1 MLALLTRAP
10 TRMRVNFTIVCL
22 FLAATMIFG
31 GASRSDVQSLPVVR
45 LTAIAMIAIAAMQI
59 DREQWMMI
67 RVRLFF
73 LLAIAAV
80 VAVQLIPLPPQTW
93 ASLPGR
99 SLYLE
104 AMTAAG
110 VDDVWRP
117 LSLTPDLTL
126 NTLLAV
132 LPPLATILALGTIDR
147 AFDRLFVPLLLIVI
161 AVNAVVG
168 LLQVAS
174 NGLYFYSITNEGAAV
189 GFFSNRNHFA
199 VMLAIGFPC
208 LACWAALP
216 HPDPAFRR
224 LRRWLAL
231 CAAAA
236 IFPILLATGSRAGL
250 ILGVIAA
257 LISIGLALG
266 SRRVQAGGAPRP
278 RRRIS
283 LLALLPFAVGVVA
296 ILATIMLSRDAALH
310 RLLEGSEVEHRA
322 QFLPIYVQ
330 MVRDFFP
337 VGSGFGSFDSVFRAY
352 EPASSMIAEY
362 LNHAHNDLAQILIEG
377 GLPAGILLVTFLF
390 WFVVRSVGLW
400 FHGIRTPADLIGRTG
415 SAVVLLL
422 LLSSLVDYPLRT
434 PWMAALMAIACGWMA
449 ARRDPPRG
457 EKMLEKDGIVLEK
470 DGIGSHSGL
479 R

>member
-1 MLALLTRAP
+1 MLALLSRAP

-31 GASRSDVQSLPVVR
+31 GASRPDVQSLPIVR
-45 LTAIAMIAIAAMQI
+45 LTAIAMIAIAAMQL
-59 DREQWMMI
+59 DREQWMTI
-67 RVRLFF
+67 RFRLFF

-99 SLYLE
+99 SLYLP
-104 AMTAAG
+104 ALTAAG
-110 VDDVWRP
+110 LGDGWRP
-117 LSLTPDLTL
+117 LSLTPDLTW

-132 LPPLATILALGTIDR
+132 LPPLATILALATIDR
-147 AFDRLFVPLLLIVI
+147 AFDRLFVPLLLIAI
-161 AVNAVVG
+161 GVNAVVG

-174 NGLYFYSITNEGAAV
+174 NGLYFYSVTNEGAAV

-199 VMLAIGFPC
+199 VLLAIGFPC

-236 IFPILLATGSRAGL
+236 IFPILLTTGSRAGL
-250 ILGVIAA
+250 VLGVIAA
-257 LISIGLALG
+257 LISIGIVVG
-266 SRRVQAGGAPRP
+266 SRRVQADGTPRP

-283 LLALLPFAVGVVA
+283 LLALLPFAVGVIA

-310 RLLEGSEVEHRA
+310 RLLEGTEAEHRT
-322 QFLPIYVQ
+322 QFLPIYVT

-352 EPASSMIAEY
+352 EPASSMISEY

-377 GLPAGILLVTFLF
+377 GLPAAILLGSFLF
-390 WFVVRSVGLW
+390 WFLLRSFGLW
-400 FHGIRTPADLIGRTG
+400 FRSIRSPADLIGRTG

-434 PWMAALMAIACGWMA
+434 PWMAALMAIACCWMS
-449 ARRDPPRG
+449 ARQNPPSG
-457 EKMLEKDGIVLEK
+457 GKIVEKDGV
-470 DGIGSHSGL
+470 GSDSGL